1 MDTTVAEVAEIAE
14 RLGPGF
20 AGELVAPGDPAYA
33 EHRRVWNGSIDR
45 SPGLVAR
52 CGGTD
57 DVVAA
62 VRATA
67 GYDVPLA
74 VRSGGHSFPGL
85 SVCDDGVVIDLA
97 RMNDVRVDREARTAR
112 VQAGALLGDVDRATQ
127 AVGLAI
133 PAGIVT
139 HTGVAGLTLGGGIG
153 WLMRKLG
160 LTIDQLLGVELVT
173 ASGDVVR
180 ASETENADLFWGV
193 RGGAGNFGIVTEFEF
208 RLNPVGPA
216 VLAGPIFW
224 PMEQSPRVLRFYR
237 DWIAD
242 APDDLMTI
250 VIHRRAP
257 ALPFVP
263 AELHGRH
270 VVAIACCWAGP
281 LEEGE
286 RVLAPLRAFGSPVL
300 DLCEPKP
307 YVEHQAMF
315 DPSYPRGWWYYIRA
329 CDVAEL
335 TDEVIDITVEH
346 SLRIASPRT
355 SFPIWQRGG
364 VPARIDEDATAFHG
378 RGAGFTFNIAAATDG
393 EEGFAHERR
402 WVRDFWSALEPH
414 HTSVYVNF
422 LMEEGADRIREAYG
436 AAKLERLQALKRR
449 YDPANRF
456 RLNQNIPPS

>member
-1 MDTTVAEVAEIAE
+1 
-14 RLGPGF
+14 
-20 AGELVAPGDPAYA
+20 
-33 EHRRVWNGSIDR
+33 
-45 SPGLVAR
+45 
-52 CGGTD
+52 
-57 DVVAA
+57 
-62 VRATA
+62 
-67 GYDVPLA
+67 
-74 VRSGGHSFPGL
+74 
-85 SVCDDGVVIDLA
+85 
-97 RMNDVRVDREARTAR
+97 
-112 VQAGALLGDVDRATQ
+112 
-127 AVGLAI
+127 
-133 PAGIVT
+133 
-139 HTGVAGLTLGGGIG
+139 
-153 WLMRKLG
+153 MRKLG

-180 ASETENADLFWGV
+180 ASDTENADLFWGV

-237 DWIAD
+237 DWIAQ

-263 AELHGRH
+263 AELQGRH
-270 VVAIACCWAGP
+270 VVAVACCWAGP

-315 DPSYPRGWWYYIRA
+315 DPSYPHGWWYYIRA

-335 TDEVIDITVEH
+335 TDEVIDITVDH

-364 VPARIDEDATAFHG
+364 APSRIDDDATAFHG
-378 RGAGFTFNIAAATDG
+378 RGAGFTFNVAAATEG
-393 EEGFAHERR
+393 EDGFAHERQ
-402 WVRDFWSALEPH
+402 WVRDFWTALEPH

-422 LMEEGADRIREAYG
+422 LMEEGPERIREAYG

-449 YDPANRF
+449 YDPDNRF
-456 RLNQNIPPS
+456 RLNQNIPPD